1 MFRQLLS
8 EIIRGYLEETKNDNN
23 TNVHGVQ

>member
-8 EIIRGYLEETKNDNN
+8 EIIRGYLEEMKNDDN